1 MRMND
6 VLVCGRFELT
16 LNQTLIMGIVN
27 VTPDSFS
34 DGGHHD
40 TLDAAIEHAHRLIA
54 EGAHILDI
62 GGESTRPG
70 SPRVSL
76 QDEANRVLPVIEAL
90 RDADIPLSV
99 DTYKPEIMRS
109 ALDAG
114 ADMLNDIRGFAS
126 DAALQVAAADRRCG
140 LCVMHMLGEPQTMQA
155 GEPHYD
161 DVVGDV
167 RHFLLRQCQRLI
179 AAGVAPERIV
189 LDPGLGFGKTT
200 EHNYT
205 LLARMRNLGALGYPV
220 LIGLSRKTMIGA
232 VTGKPV
238 DQRVAGSVAGALAA
252 AARGAAIVRV
262 HDVAQTADALAVW
275 EAVESF
281 NEKEA

>member
-1 MRMND
+1 MND
-6 VLVCGRFELT
+6 LLVCGRFELKLT
-16 LNQTLIMGIVN
+16 QPLIMGIVN

-34 DGGHHD
+34 DGGRHD
-40 TLDAAIEHAHRLIA
+40 SLDAAIAHARRLIA

-70 SPRVSL
+70 APKISV
-76 QDEANRVLPVIEAL
+76 QEEANRVLPLIEAL

-99 DTYKPEIMRS
+99 DTYKPEIMRA

-114 ADMLNDIRGFAS
+114 ADMLNDICGFAS
-126 DAALQVAAADRRCG
+126 EAALQVAADDRRCG

-155 GEPHYD
+155 VEPHYE
-161 DVVGDV
+161 DVVGEV
-167 RHFLLRQCQRLI
+167 RDFLLGQCRRLA
-179 AAGVAPERIV
+179 AAGVARERIV

-205 LLARMRNLGALGYPV
+205 LLARMRNLGAVGYPV

-252 AARGAAIVRV
+252 AARGAAILRV

-275 EAVESF
+275 QAVESL

>member
-1 MRMND
+1 MND
-6 VLVCGRFELT
+6 VFVCGRFELT
-16 LNQTLIMGIVN
+16 LNQPLIMGIVN

-34 DGGHHD
+34 DGGRHD

-70 SPRVSL
+70 APSVSV
-76 QDEANRVLPVIEAL
+76 QDEASRVLPLLEAL
-90 RDADIPLSV
+90 RDTGIPLSV
-99 DTYKPEIMRS
+99 DTYKPEIMQA

-114 ADMLNDIRGFAS
+114 ADMLNDIRGFVS
-126 DAALQVAAADRRCG
+126 DAALEVAAAHKRCG

-155 GEPHYD
+155 SEPHYD

-167 RHFLLRQCQRLI
+167 RDFLLRQCQRLT
-179 AAGVAPERIV
+179 AAGVARERIV

-205 LLARMRNLGALGYPV
+205 LLARMHHFDDLGYPV

-238 DQRVAGSVAGALAA
+238 GQRVAGSVAGALAA
-252 AARGAAIVRV
+252 AARGAAILRV

-275 EAVESF
+275 RAVESF
-281 NEKEA
+281 NEKKA

>member
-1 MRMND
+1 
-6 VLVCGRFELT
+6 
-16 LNQTLIMGIVN
+16 
-27 VTPDSFS
+27 
-34 DGGHHD
+34 
-40 TLDAAIEHAHRLIA
+40 HRLIA

-76 QDEANRVLPVIEAL
+76 QDEAHRVLPLIEAL
-90 RDADIPLSV
+90 RDASIPLSV
-99 DTYKPEIMRS
+99 DTYKPEIMRA

-114 ADMLNDIRGFAS
+114 ADMINDIRGFDS
-126 DAALQVAAADRRCG
+126 DAALQVAAANPRCC

-155 GEPHYD
+155 GQPHYD

-167 RHFLLRQCQRLI
+167 RSLIFAQFLRLA
-179 AAGVAPERIV
+179 AAGVARERIV

-205 LLARMRNLGALGYPV
+205 LLARMRNLGTLGYPV

-252 AARGAAIVRV
+252 AARGAAILRV

-275 EAVESF
+275 QAVESF